1 MGMIGRRSSVW
12 MVYGQGR
19 KHIIPKEEFPMSNRK
34 THPILSAVL
43 AGMLTLSPLAAN
55 ASEYATV
62 KGGGL
67 NLRQTASLEAQV
79 LGQYWTGTWIEV
91 VEKGDAWC
99 KVKVAGKEGYM
110 MTKYLNFGATGATLY
125 VRTNTGVGLNLREA
139 PSLCAAIITSFP
151 VNTAVTVLQ
160 KGSAW
165 HKVRVNGLEG
175 YMSARYLA
183 SSQAP
188 SYTTPLSAPVTATL
202 KNINGGSV
210 VNFRLYPGMK
220 TKIIKAY
227 PVGTQVT
234 VLEKGV
240 NWCKVEIE
248 GQLGY
253 VSTYMLKF

>member
-1 MGMIGRRSSVW
+1 MTN
-12 MVYGQGR
+12 Q
-19 KHIIPKEEFPMSNRK
+19 K
-34 THPILSAVL
+34 THRILSAVL
-43 AGMLTLSPLAAN
+43 AGALSLTPLLAS
-55 ASEYATV
+55 ASEFATV

-67 NLRQTASLEAQV
+67 NLRQTASLEAKV

-91 VEKGDAWC
+91 TEKGNPWC

-110 MTKYLNFGATGATLY
+110 MTKYLNFGASGDTLY
-125 VRTNTGVGLNLREA
+125 VRTNTGIGLNLRAE
-139 PSLCAAIITSFP
+139 PSLSAPIITSFP
-151 VNTAVTVLQ
+151 IDTAVTVTQ
-160 KGSAW
+160 RGKQW
-165 HKVRVNGLEG
+165 HRVQVGDQTG
-175 YMSARYLA
+175 YMAARYLA
-183 SSQAP
+183 AKMAP
-188 SYTTPLSAPVTATL
+188 AYTTPLSAPVQATL

-220 TKIIKAY
+220 TKIIRAY
-227 PVGTQVT
+227 PVGTPVT

>member
-1 MGMIGRRSSVW
+1 MNKTYRFLAFVLMGA
-12 MVYGQGR
+12 
-19 KHIIPKEEFPMSNRK
+19 
-34 THPILSAVL
+34 LL
-43 AGMLTLSPLAAN
+43 LTPLAAM
-55 ASEYATV
+55 AEYATV

-67 NLRQTASLEAQV
+67 NLRQEASLQAKV
-79 LGQYWTGTWIEV
+79 LGQYRTGTWIEV
-91 VEKGDAWC
+91 SEKGEEWS
-99 KVKVAGKEGYM
+99 KVKVGGKEGYM
-110 MTKYLNFGATGATLY
+110 MTKYLSFSGAETTLY
-125 VRTNTGVGLNLREA
+125 VRTNTGVGLNLRQG
-139 PSLCAAIITSFP
+139 PGMDAAIVTSFP
-151 VNTAVTVLQ
+151 INTAVTVLK
-160 KGSAW
+160 KGTGW
-165 HKVRVNGLEG
+165 YQVKVGDQEG
-175 YMSARYLA
+175 YMASRYLA
-183 SSQAP
+183 SKQAP
-188 SYTTPLSAPVTATL
+188 SYTKPLDTPVTAAL

>member
-1 MGMIGRRSSVW
+1 
-12 MVYGQGR
+12 
-19 KHIIPKEEFPMSNRK
+19 MSNQKPNR
-34 THPILSAVL
+34 ILSAVL
-43 AGMLTLSPLAAN
+43 AGALSLTPLLAS
-55 ASEYATV
+55 ASEFATV

-67 NLRQTASLEAQV
+67 NLRQTASLEAKV

-91 VEKGDAWC
+91 MEKGDIWC

-110 MTKYLNFGATGATLY
+110 LTRYLNFGASGDTLY
-125 VRTNTGVGLNLREA
+125 VRTNTGIGLNLRAE
-139 PSLCAAIITSFP
+139 PSLSAPILTSFP
-151 VNTAVTVLQ
+151 IDTAVTVTQ
-160 KGSAW
+160 RGKQW
-165 HKVRVNGLEG
+165 HKVQVGDQSG
-175 YMSARYLA
+175 YMAARYLA
-183 SSQAP
+183 AKLAP
-188 SYTTPLSAPVTATL
+188 AYTTPLSTPVQATL